1 MPGTVQISIHSGF
14 INPAIYYTLGGSQ
27 PSFDSH
33 LYSGPF
39 SISATA
45 IVRAIAYRSDFLD
58 SQESDPITIIIPRSF
73 ELLATTDGGGAV
85 TTTPPNAGSRY
96 LSNAAVS
103 IAATPTAPWVFLGWG
118 GDASGNNNPLSINMR
133 ADTYVK
139 AIFGTTVGTT
149 TARSGV
155 ISISPALPAYPFATV
170 VTLTALPS
178 LGNYFGA
185 WGNAAS
191 GNTNPFVFTVR
202 TPAPTISALFSALSA
217 GQYGL
222 VILGAI
228 VGVEFAAPP
237 MGGWKIDAKGGP
249 HLRVAAVIHKQA
261 EGVPKLLGEHLSGRH
276 KYAVSQEVLYSML
289 DSGFVVETGVGGGTT
304 ATRELCARTT
314 PEEFTRAGL
323 SYVPV
328 LLGADQLCPEELLN
342 CYSFEQSRVTRDW
355 QGQRVT
361 VLKGGI
367 AGRVHF
373 QGVGLVRYGAEKEA
387 QIQQILASDPDGLEA
402 GADPELA
409 AVLQIVAE
417 SSRNLLTAVWGT
429 VLPGHV
435 NGK

>member
-1 MPGTVQISIHSGF
+1 MNDQLTNPRRAREFSNLGVEFAAGPVTCGGVTLEPDQSKAYCVFDICYAWPVRTAYGAAYHPGTLA
-14 INPAIYYTLGGSQ
+14 N
-27 PSFDSH
+27 SH
-33 LYSGPF
+33 RSMLHQVF
-39 SISATA
+39 NKAHA
-45 IVRAIAYRSDFLD
+45 MKAY
-58 SQESDPITIIIPRSF
+58 
-73 ELLATTDGGGAV
+73 
-85 TTTPPNAGSRY
+85 
-96 LSNAAVS
+96 
-103 IAATPTAPWVFLGWG
+103 
-118 GDASGNNNPLSINMR
+118 
-133 ADTYVK
+133 DT
-139 AIFGTTVGTT
+139 
-149 TARSGV
+149 
-155 ISISPALPAYPFATV
+155 
-170 VTLTALPS
+170 
-178 LGNYFGA
+178 
-185 WGNAAS
+185 
-191 GNTNPFVFTVR
+191 
-202 TPAPTISALFSALSA
+202 SA
-217 GQYGL
+217 GQDQIHRDH
-222 VILGAI
+222 ILGAI

-237 MGGWKIDAKGGP
+237 LGGWKIDAKGGP

-402 GADPELA
+402 ETDAELA
-409 AVLQIVAE
+409 AVLKIVAE
-417 SSRNLLTAVWGT
+417 SSRNLLTAVGNT
-429 VLPGHV
+429 VLPSV
-435 NGK
+435 